1 MIRRRDYKFFTEKVV
16 IITENY
22 RLIRLILVIITI
34 MSIKIDEKDLA
45 ILALIQEDSQRTAK
59 QIAKKIGAP
68 LTTVFAKTKRMQEQ
82 GIIRGYHAVVA
93 AEKLGAG
100 TSAFILAS
108 VSYRSKA
115 DGAPVSQRTVAE
127 EIAKFAEVQ
136 EVHIITG
143 DWDLLVKLRA
153 ASVDA
158 IGKFVVDKLRLISGL
173 EKTLTCMVFETVKET
188 TAVALPVKKSVRAQ
202 LEVA

>member
-1 MIRRRDYKFFTEKVV
+1 MTVK
-16 IITENY
+16 
-22 RLIRLILVIITI
+22 L
-34 MSIKIDEKDLA
+34 DEKDLA
-45 ILALIQEDSQRTAK
+45 ILTLIQQDSQRTAK
-59 QIAKKIGAP
+59 QIAKRINIP

-93 AEKLGAG
+93 AEKLGMG

-108 VSYRSKA
+108 VSYRSKI
-115 DGAPVSQRTVAE
+115 DGALVSQRTVAE
-127 EIAKFAEVQ
+127 EIAKFGEVQ

-153 ASVDA
+153 ASVDS

-173 EKTLTCMVFETVKET
+173 EKTLTCMVFETIKET
-188 TAVALPVKKSVRAQ
+188 TAVALPFKK
-202 LEVA
+202 

>member
-1 MIRRRDYKFFTEKVV
+1 
-16 IITENY
+16 
-22 RLIRLILVIITI
+22 
-34 MSIKIDEKDLA
+34 MSVKLDEKDLA
-45 ILALIQEDSQRTAK
+45 ILTVIQADSKLSAK
-59 QIAKKIGAP
+59 QIAKKVGAP
-68 LTTVFAKTKRMQEQ
+68 LTTVFAKMKRMEEQ
-82 GIIRGYHAVVA
+82 GIIKGYRAIVA

-127 EIAKFAEVQ
+127 EIARFSEVQ

-153 ASVDA
+153 QSVDA

-188 TAVALPVKKSVRAQ
+188 TQVDVLSKRS
-202 LEVA
+202 

>member
-1 MIRRRDYKFFTEKVV
+1 
-16 IITENY
+16 
-22 RLIRLILVIITI
+22 
-34 MSIKIDEKDLA
+34 MSVKLDEKDLA
-45 ILALIQEDSQRTAK
+45 ILAVIQEDSQLTAK
-59 QIAKKIGAP
+59 QIAKKINSP
-68 LTTVFAKTKRMQEQ
+68 LTTVFAKTKRMEEQ
-82 GIIRGYHAVVA
+82 GIIRGYHAIVA

-108 VSYRSKA
+108 VSYRSKS

-127 EIAKFAEVQ
+127 EIARFAEVQ

-143 DWDLLVKLRA
+143 DWDLLIKLRA

-188 TAVALPVKKSVRAQ
+188 TAVALPLRRAARAQ
-202 LEVA
+202 LEAE